1 MDKYFYLR
9 FEDLHRGEKAEIIN
23 RFKKYERILY
33 SLAEKS
39 DAPTFLDL
47 GCGRGEFLSYLASLK
62 ITATGIEKN
71 ISLAPEKLDKSVE
84 IIEGD
89 ALSWLRN
96 TKDNS
101 YDFISAIHVIEHLEF
116 QYFYELT
123 REIKRVLKKNGVV
136 LFETPNPDNLLV
148 ATSNFYVDPT
158 HLRLIPQKLVEF
170 VLNDTG
176 FYKTFSWGVNE
187 SSTRPKNIKVSDIL
201 GGSSP
206 DYAIFGLANHTPL
219 SSKIEEVLS
228 EKKGRT
234 TKELCDSFEQRYLR
248 DYTELME
255 RQKKDYTELMERQKK
270 IEDNIYDQNCFYRDQ
285 YIQVTQEIYRVR
297 DIFENELERIYS
309 SRSWKI
315 TAPLRQIARLIRKCS
330 SIAVNLKSNFA
341 RMSFREFLQNY
352 RTKVS
357 SRLYALLDGSEEEET
372 VTKDESVKGVLHKR
386 YKRLLASLKK
396 KK

>member
-9 FEDLHRGEKAEIIN
+9 FEDLHRGEKADIIS
-23 RFKKYERILY
+23 RFKKYGRTL
-33 SLAEKS
+33 SFLAEKS
-39 DAPTFLDL
+39 DAPAFLDL

-89 ALSWLRN
+89 ALSWLRT

-116 QYFYELT
+116 PYFYELT

-187 SSTRPKNIKVSDIL
+187 SSTRPKIPKVSDIL

-206 DYAIFGLANHTPL
+206 DYAIFGLANQTPL
-219 SSKIEEVLS
+219 SSKIEEVLG
-228 EKKGRT
+228 EKKGLT
-234 TKELCDSFEQRYLR
+234 TKELCESFEERYL
-248 DYTELME
+248 
-255 RQKKDYTELMERQKK
+255 KDYTELLERQKK
-270 IEDNIYDQNCFYRDQ
+270 IEDNIYDQNCFHRDQ
-285 YIQVTQEIYRVR
+285 YIQVTQEIYRVK

-315 TAPLRQIARLIRKCS
+315 TAPLRQIARLVRKCS
-330 SIAVNLKSNFA
+330 SIFVNLKINFA

-357 SRLYALLDGSEEEET
+357 SLLYALLDGSAEGET
-372 VTKDESVKGVLHKR
+372 VSKDESVKGVFYKR

>member
-255 RQKKDYTELMERQKK
+255 RQKK
-270 IEDNIYDQNCFYRDQ
+270 IEDNIYDQNCFHRDQ

-330 SIAVNLKSNFA
+330 SITVNLKSNFS
-341 RMSFREFLQNY
+341 RMSFRDFLQNY

-357 SRLYALLDGSEEEET
+357 SRLYALFDGSEEEET
-372 VTKDESVKGVLHKR
+372 VNKDESVKGFFHKR

>member
-1 MDKYFYLR
+1 M
-9 FEDLHRGEKAEIIN
+9 
-23 RFKKYERILY
+23 
-33 SLAEKS
+33 
-39 DAPTFLDL
+39 
-47 GCGRGEFLSYLASLK
+47 
-62 ITATGIEKN
+62 
-71 ISLAPEKLDKSVE
+71 
-84 IIEGD
+84 
-89 ALSWLRN
+89 
-96 TKDNS
+96 
-101 YDFISAIHVIEHLEF
+101 
-116 QYFYELT
+116 
-123 REIKRVLKKNGVV
+123 
-136 LFETPNPDNLLV
+136 
-148 ATSNFYVDPT
+148 
-158 HLRLIPQKLVEF
+158 
-170 VLNDTG
+170 
-176 FYKTFSWGVNE
+176 
-187 SSTRPKNIKVSDIL
+187 

-248 DYTELME
+248 
-255 RQKKDYTELMERQKK
+255 DYTELMERQKK

>member
-123 REIKRVLKKNGVV
+123 REIKRVLKKMEWS
-136 LFETPNPDNLLV
+136 F
-148 ATSNFYVDPT
+148 
-158 HLRLIPQKLVEF
+158 LRLLTLIIFWLLPQ
-170 VLNDTG
+170 
-176 FYKTFSWGVNE
+176 
-187 SSTRPKNIKVSDIL
+187 
-201 GGSSP
+201 
-206 DYAIFGLANHTPL
+206 IFML
-219 SSKIEEVLS
+219 
-228 EKKGRT
+228 
-234 TKELCDSFEQRYLR
+234 
-248 DYTELME
+248 
-255 RQKKDYTELMERQKK
+255 
-270 IEDNIYDQNCFYRDQ
+270 
-285 YIQVTQEIYRVR
+285 IQLT
-297 DIFENELERIYS
+297 
-309 SRSWKI
+309 
-315 TAPLRQIARLIRKCS
+315 
-330 SIAVNLKSNFA
+330 
-341 RMSFREFLQNY
+341 
-352 RTKVS
+352 
-357 SRLYALLDGSEEEET
+357 
-372 VTKDESVKGVLHKR
+372 
-386 YKRLLASLKK
+386 
-396 KK
+396 

>member
-89 ALSWLRN
+89 ALSWIRN

-187 SSTRPKNIKVSDIL
+187 SATRPKIPKVSDIL

-234 TKELCDSFEQRYLR
+234 TKELCDSFEERYL
-248 DYTELME
+248 
-255 RQKKDYTELMERQKK
+255 KDYTELMERQKK
-270 IEDNIYDQNCFYRDQ
+270 IEDNIYVQNCFHRDQ
-285 YIQVTQEIYRVR
+285 YIKVTQEIYRVR

-315 TAPLRQIARLIRKCS
+315 TTPLRQIARLIRKCS

-357 SRLYALLDGSEEEET
+357 SRFYTLLDENEEEET
-372 VTKDESVKGVLHKR
+372 ANKDESVKGVFYKR
-386 YKRLLASLKK
+386 YKRLLVSLKK

>member
-39 DAPTFLDL
+39 DAPAFLDL

-96 TKDNS
+96 AKDNS

-123 REIKRVLKKNGVV
+123 REIRRVLKKNGVV
-136 LFETPNPDNLLV
+136 LFETPNPDNILV

-176 FYKTFSWGVNE
+176 FYKTYIWGVNE
-187 SSTRPKNIKVSDIL
+187 SSTRPKIPKVSDIL

-219 SSKIEEVLS
+219 SSKIEEILS

-234 TKELCDSFEQRYLR
+234 TQELCDSFEQRYLR

-255 RQKKDYTELMERQKK
+255 RQKK
-270 IEDNIYDQNCFYRDQ
+270 IEDNIYDQNCFHRDQ

-315 TAPLRQIARLIRKCS
+315 TTPLRQIGRLIRKCS
-330 SIAVNLKSNFA
+330 SIAVNLKSNFS

-372 VTKDESVKGVLHKR
+372 VNKDESVKGVFHKR
-386 YKRLLASLKK
+386 YKRLLASLQKK
-396 KK
+396 K